1 MYIHR
6 TEVQENNSWMLMKW
20 EALPKGDFSP
30 TATLACG
37 DKTSI
42 GLKDP
47 TQLTAQ
53 TSLARYG

>member
-1 MYIHR
+1 
-6 TEVQENNSWMLMKW
+6 MKW